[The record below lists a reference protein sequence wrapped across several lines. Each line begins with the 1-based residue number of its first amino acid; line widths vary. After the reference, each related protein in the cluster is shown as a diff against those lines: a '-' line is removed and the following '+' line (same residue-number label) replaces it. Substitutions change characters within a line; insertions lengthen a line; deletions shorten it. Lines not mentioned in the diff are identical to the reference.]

1 MGLRESRGSGAL
13 PSARATIS
21 SGHQITI
28 PIGPFTAA
36 GLTPGDRFEVVAEG
50 PGAVRIER
58 VHRGDAAAGDQ
69 PELPAA

>member
-1 MGLRESRGSGAL
+1 MQGVRSSS
-13 PSARATIS
+13 SARATIS

-50 PGAVRIER
+50 PGSVRIER